1 MSTKQ
6 KYIIFSV
13 VFCCVIAIYLT
24 HGLLQKHK
32 MVSMISE
39 TVSSYLKYSSGLQW
53 DKAQELLTGEAL
65 IQTIRNHNAA
75 VDKEKIIDISMTVA
89 PNGELA
95 TVDAD
100 VEKVNDRQTYT
111 FYLVQTP
118 DNWLIYKV
126 EYKEFNRPI
135 LDRNKGHS
143 AAEAML
149 SHYLSLNAKQRA
161 DNAEKYLAG
170 NLLRAELMNRPL
182 QQRQRISELK
192 EKVLSVEPVG
202 AAGDLVTYKATI
214 ETSSGQAINNV
225 TLLVDLV
232 KVMDAWKII
241 NIETIKVGV

>member
-6 KYIIFSV
+6 KYIFFSV
-13 VFCCVIAIYLT
+13 VFCCAGAVMIYLS

-32 MVSMISE
+32 MASVITE

-65 IQTIRNHNAA
+65 IQTIRNQDAA
-75 VDKEKIIDISMTVA
+75 VEKEKIIDISMTVA

-100 VEKVNDRQTYT
+100 VIKVNDRQAYT
-111 FYLVQTP
+111 FYLIQTT

-126 EYKEFNRPI
+126 EYKDFTRPI

-143 AAEAML
+143 AAETAL
-149 SHYLSLNAKQRA
+149 SRYLSLNTKQRV

-182 QQRQRISELK
+182 QPKQHLNERQ
-192 EKVLSVEPVG
+192 EKVLSIEPVG
-202 AAGDLVTYKATI
+202 AAEDLVTYKATI
-214 ETSSGQAINNV
+214 ETSSGHTA

-232 KVMDAWKII
+232 RVKDIWKII
-241 NIETIKVGV
+241 NIETIKVEV